1 MRQQSQQGS
10 TVDRLLNTL
19 PQPASLFAAYTS
31 HIVSDSLRDCPTSAF
46 YPRHHLFVRQTG
58 FGLGR

>member
-19 PQPASLFAAYTS
+19 LQPASLFALYTCC
-31 HIVSDSLRDCPTSAF
+31 IVSDSLRDSSISSF
-46 YPRHHLFVRQTG
+46 YPRHHLSVRQTG